1 MNPNLISVDLV
12 LHETRAEV
20 HIRYQGFDL
29 DMTPD
34 EAMSVAELLVM
45 CATMAKQGETNSTP
59 RLH

>member
-20 HIRYQGFDL
+20 HIRYQGLDL

-45 CATMAKQGETNSTP
+45 CATMAKQGDGQPPS